1 MKPKQAIEKVA
12 AFIKRLAF
20 DKKLHYFA
28 GLLIAG
34 VLTNFLPVLIAV
46 AIAVAVGIANKR
58 SLRPRN
64 QEGNAGICRLLMDD
78 RRGYNVAYFIL
89 RRFGHRLGVDKLGFY
104 TSI

>member
-12 AFIKRLAF
+12 AFIKWLAF

-28 GLLIAG
+28 GLIIAG

-46 AIAVAVGIANKR
+46 AIAVAVGIAKR

-78 RRGYNVAYFIL
+78 RRGYNVAYSIL

>member
-28 GLLIAG
+28 GLL
-34 VLTNFLPVLIAV
+34 
-46 AIAVAVGIANKR
+46 
-58 SLRPRN
+58 N